1 MSDAS
6 HARDLLLRRVRAYV
20 ATHHDSPEDRTLSP
34 FAAMEVINGW
44 TPTGWDEAIRRTV
57 LRAVEELAQLA
68 DANILGTDSSQ
79 DARLARAVLEIAERE
94 HGELSDP
101 AFMHALALWLMYV
114 ERGSHSAVD
123 DLGAP
128 GQEGFDEELR
138 DWLDGDNR

>member
-1 MSDAS
+1 MSDD
-6 HARDLLLRRVRAYV
+6 ARDVLLRRVRAYV

-44 TPTGWDEAIRRTV
+44 TPTGTDEAIRRTA
-57 LRAVEELAQLA
+57 LRAVEELARLA
-68 DANILGTDSSQ
+68 DANARGKDSSP
-79 DARLARAVLEIAERE
+79 DARLARAVLEISEEE
-94 HGELSDP
+94 HSELDDS

-128 GQEGFDEELR
+128 GRERFDEELR
-138 DWLDGDNR
+138 DWLDGDCR